1 MIPLPA
7 CCTPSPDATPAER
20 AYCAYNAAGDPATA
34 GLNFAG
40 QPCPVWSALPENV
53 RAKWE
58 AAVDRVTP
66 SFDFDAP
73 LLEAAASLAGG
84 RAPVTFVLSL
94 SDDGGRSVD
103 VATVTFKSLVVTTP
117 DDDQLPLFGRAPVA
131 AEA

>member
-1 MIPLPA
+1 MIPLPP

-58 AAVDRVTP
+58 AAVGEVA
-66 SFDFDAP
+66 SFDEPLTAAAAEISAQTGTTVVEVGVLCGDTFIAVGSIEFDA
-73 LLEAAASLAGG
+73 
-84 RAPVTFVLSL
+84 
-94 SDDGGRSVD
+94 
-103 VATVTFKSLVVTTP
+103 KP

>member
-1 MIPLPA
+1 MIPLPP

-40 QPCPVWSALPENV
+40 QPCPVWPMLPENV

-58 AAVDRVTP
+58 AAVGEVA
-66 SFDFDAP
+66 SFDEPIMDAAAEIAASTGATVVEVGVLCGDTFIAVGSIEFDA
-73 LLEAAASLAGG
+73 
-84 RAPVTFVLSL
+84 
-94 SDDGGRSVD
+94 
-103 VATVTFKSLVVTTP
+103 TP

>member
-1 MIPLPA
+1 MIPLPP
-7 CCTPSPDATPAER
+7 CCTPSPDAPPAER

-53 RAKWE
+53 RVKWE
-58 AAVDRVTP
+58 AAVGEVA
-66 SFDFDAP
+66 SFDEPIMDAAMELSRATGVTKIP
-73 LLEAAASLAGG
+73 VGIVYGDQFIAVGKISL
-84 RAPVTFVLSL
+84 
-94 SDDGGRSVD
+94 DGD
-103 VATVTFKSLVVTTP
+103 ATP

>member
-1 MIPLPA
+1 MIPLPP
-7 CCTPSPDATPAER
+7 CCTPSPEATPAER

-58 AAVDRVTP
+58 AAVGEVA
-66 SFDFDAP
+66 SFDEP
-73 LLEAAASLAGG
+73 IRSAAMDLAEETGVTQI
-84 RAPVTFVLSL
+84 PVGIQYGKHFIAVGVLTIDNSE
-94 SDDGGRSVD
+94 V
-103 VATVTFKSLVVTTP
+103 TVP